1 MKKRIRIALFVICV
15 VIGMNFLL
23 IGCFRYAVD
32 HRKTIWDTSVSP
44 DGKYELTL
52 IEIGEPVWPFGP
64 ASGRLILNEGATKIS
79 QTDFELRNDGCSIS
93 SNDWAVTWN
102 ENYVEVILSGEEQ
115 FDERI
120 LLYFDGT
127 MQCQTLDNE
136 TEPTV
141 SQAEIDPL
149 DIQVVEN
156 RENELVFTFSID
168 DYIRSYNSYYER
180 GYWRSEKYTL

>member
-1 MKKRIRIALFVICV
+1 MKKRIRAVLCMICM
-15 VIGMNFLL
+15 VIGMNLL
-23 IGCFRYAVD
+23 LAGCFYYAVNCK
-32 HRKTIWDTSVSP
+32 KTLRDTSVSP
-44 DGKYELTL
+44 DERYELTL
-52 IEIGEPVWPFGP
+52 IEIGEPAWPFGS
-64 ASGRLILNEGATKIS
+64 ASGRLILNEGATNIL

-141 SQAEIDPL
+141 SQAEIDSL

-156 RENELVFTFSID
+156 RENELVFT
-168 DYIRSYNSYYER
+168 
-180 GYWRSEKYTL
+180 T